1 MQTQPDQ
8 TPTQLTNRTE
18 TKMEPKTERTLERQ
32 VGAGFVSLASA
43 YDRMLRGPLPPI
55 VKPLP
60 LLFSEREGGWVVG
73 PPDPPV
79 VSVFLLGDVVL
90 RQEEGEDHRGYGWG
104 GNGAAEVGVDLGV
117 GEAEGGGGWGA
128 TC

>member
-1 MQTQPDQ
+1 M
-8 TPTQLTNRTE
+8 NRN
-18 TKMEPKTERTLERQ
+18 RNRNRQ

-60 LLFSEREGGWVVG
+60 VVFSDRDGGWVTG
-73 PPDPPV
+73 PPDPAV

-90 RQEEGEDHRGYGWG
+90 RKENRGCGWG
-104 GNGAAEVGVDLGV
+104 GDGSGEGLGGGL
-117 GEAEGGGGWGA
+117 GEA
-128 TC
+128 